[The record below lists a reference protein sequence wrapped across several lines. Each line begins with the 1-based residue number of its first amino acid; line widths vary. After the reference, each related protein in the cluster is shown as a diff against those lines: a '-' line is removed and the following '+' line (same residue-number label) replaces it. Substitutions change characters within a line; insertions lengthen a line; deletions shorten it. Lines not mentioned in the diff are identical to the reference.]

1 MKEETVTIT
10 FTKTEFFMVH
20 WCVRHVADSA
30 SLCEVF
36 EDELFDDE
44 ADPEDETDAE
54 SLARKL
60 VIHKLYKDN
69 QHKMDVIL
77 EAAQAEAN
85 KR

>member
-20 WCVRHVADSA
+20 WCVQYVDDKS
-30 SLCEVF
+30 SLREVF
-36 EDELFDDE
+36 EDELFDGEVD
-44 ADPEDETDAE
+44 DYDETAAE

-60 VIHKLYKDN
+60 LIYKNLKD
-69 QHKMDVIL
+69 KDALL
-77 EAAQAEAN
+77 EAAQEAN